1 MKYLLFHILF
11 VLFPAFVLYGQD
23 ISEKTLP
30 TWEEGYLDIHHIN
43 TGRGNS
49 TFLVLPDG
57 TTMLIDAG
65 DNNRVDERAVSSK
78 PDSTITAA
86 ECIVNYIK
94 HFMPVK
100 HGKYIDYCLFTHFHS
115 DHLGAVF
122 ERKVSNKNY
131 YLTGITEV
139 HQLLPIRKIVDR
151 GYQYMCPGE
160 TNETFLNYKRFIDYI
175 SLNDR
180 TKVEPFDVGTFR
192 QFSLIYL
199 PDEYDTQFN
208 IQNIYANGQLW
219 IGNKKKYLF
228 PELETLKKDFFPREN
243 MLSCVIKMTYGNF
256 AYYTGGDIPGFPK
269 VGMPTWHDVES
280 AVAQEVGHVEVAVLN
295 HHGYEDTTNETFI
308 SSLSPQVFVV
318 QTWNAAHLNHAVL
331 NRILSKR
338 LYPYNRDV
346 FVTNVHPAAK
356 IVTGNLINKL
366 KSTQGHVLIRVEEGG
381 KRYWV
386 YVLDDSKFGDY
397 KLLSKSGPYECIRN
411 EQH

>member
-1 MKYLLFHILF
+1 M
-11 VLFPAFVLYGQD
+11 LYGQD

-100 HGKYIDYCLFTHFHS
+100 HGKYIDYCLITHFHS

-180 TKVEPFDVGTFR
+180 TKVELLMWEL
-192 QFSLIYL
+192 S
-199 PDEYDTQFN
+199 
-208 IQNIYANGQLW
+208 
-219 IGNKKKYLF
+219 GN
-228 PELETLKKDFFPREN
+228 
-243 MLSCVIKMTYGNF
+243 
-256 AYYTGGDIPGFPK
+256 
-269 VGMPTWHDVES
+269 
-280 AVAQEVGHVEVAVLN
+280 
-295 HHGYEDTTNETFI
+295 
-308 SSLSPQVFVV
+308 SP
-318 QTWNAAHLNHAVL
+318 
-331 NRILSKR
+331 
-338 LYPYNRDV
+338 
-346 FVTNVHPAAK
+346 
-356 IVTGNLINKL
+356 
-366 KSTQGHVLIRVEEGG
+366 
-381 KRYWV
+381 
-386 YVLDDSKFGDY
+386 
-397 KLLSKSGPYECIRN
+397 
-411 EQH
+411 